1 MNKPKALLFILVI
14 IRFFNLSFQR
24 ETLGSFKYIS
34 YFCKIQTK
42 KVKIIWNK
50 IILS

>member
-1 MNKPKALLFILVI
+1 MNKLKALLFILVI

-24 ETLGSFKYIS
+24 KTLGSFKYFS